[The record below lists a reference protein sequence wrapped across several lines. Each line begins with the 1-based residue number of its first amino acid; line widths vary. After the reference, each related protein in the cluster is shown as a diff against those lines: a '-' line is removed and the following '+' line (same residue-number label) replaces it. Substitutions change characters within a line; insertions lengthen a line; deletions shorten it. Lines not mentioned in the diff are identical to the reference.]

1 MKEKVPG
8 RGRGR
13 PPGSKNLPKHTH
25 SAPHV
30 HDSIQNARDA
40 ALARFAGAASSGG
53 EYFPITTFRR
63 LIAHTGLTFIFLQS
77 GFGTAAHAHA
87 NTSGFSKSA
96 VTLLVTEHADRI
108 REALL
113 KTVLESEAM
122 TADTKETQVKKI
134 NEVVGVESLKLRD
147 ALNNALA
154 FLNV

>member
-1 MKEKVPG
+1 M
-8 RGRGR
+8 
-13 PPGSKNLPKHTH
+13 
-25 SAPHV
+25 
-30 HDSIQNARDA
+30 
-40 ALARFAGAASSGG
+40 
-53 EYFPITTFRR
+53 
-63 LIAHTGLTFIFLQS
+63 
-77 GFGTAAHAHA
+77 
-87 NTSGFSKSA
+87 
-96 VTLLVTEHADRI
+96 TLLVTEHADRI

>member
-1 MKEKVPG
+1 
-8 RGRGR
+8 
-13 PPGSKNLPKHTH
+13 
-25 SAPHV
+25 
-30 HDSIQNARDA
+30 
-40 ALARFAGAASSGG
+40 
-53 EYFPITTFRR
+53 
-63 LIAHTGLTFIFLQS
+63 
-77 GFGTAAHAHA
+77 
-87 NTSGFSKSA
+87 